1 MKIILKILSLI
12 IVIFLSNSNSAL
24 YSAEKIKIGLLV
36 PITGPNSEIGKSI
49 IKAARMAINK
59 INDPL
64 IEVIPKDTSSNP
76 DQTLISANELKA
88 QGVKIVIGPVFNDN
102 LTYLEKWSEMTFL
115 SLTNKNFKNPKN
127 VLSSGINAE
136 SQINTINF
144 FLKKNNL
151 KKTLILIPKNDF
163 REEIDL
169 AIKNIKIN
177 YKKKFYYDAT
187 PTKITNQIKEF
198 TNYDER
204 RKALENEIARL
215 ENSNVF
221 NKEKKIENLKKKD
234 TIGEINFDSIIIC
247 DFDENLRSITTS
259 LLYSDVSTK
268 KVKFITLNQWFD
280 EQLIKEKNIHP
291 IYFPSINQDN
301 LKSFI
306 KEYENLYK
314 ENPTHLSLISY
325 DLIGLVYYLVSQNN
339 YEIDNKIF
347 LKKSKFK
354 GMIGIFEINKNKIT
368 HVLNFYETNEKG
380 FKKIF

>member
-215 ENSNVF
+215 ENSNDF
-221 NKEKKIENLKKKD
+221 NKEKKIENLKKKRYHWRD
-234 TIGEINFDSIIIC
+234 K
-247 DFDENLRSITTS
+247 L
-259 LLYSDVSTK
+259 
-268 KVKFITLNQWFD
+268 
-280 EQLIKEKNIHP
+280 
-291 IYFPSINQDN
+291 
-301 LKSFI
+301 
-306 KEYENLYK
+306 
-314 ENPTHLSLISY
+314 
-325 DLIGLVYYLVSQNN
+325 
-339 YEIDNKIF
+339 
-347 LKKSKFK
+347 
-354 GMIGIFEINKNKIT
+354 
-368 HVLNFYETNEKG
+368 
-380 FKKIF
+380 